1 MRILKPASSTTSQ
14 LSLVSGWSKYLW
26 KASIWMWWHWPYG
39 QYTRLLA
46 QLMLPFPLSR
56 GEVLSTHSSLAFIIL
71 LRWWISVLLSH
82 VLNETYI
89 AAEISRNKLDQVQ
102 EEYIPKA
109 LCRVCSNRQTSQRL
123 CAITASSVFL
133 IPPCHVHMVEELW
146 EAMQAMLKM
155 DKKASTCAT
164 HFTSTWP
171 IEGGGGGGM
180 VWSMRTENL
189 VYQSA
194 P

>member
-1 MRILKPASSTTSQ
+1 MVILHKQYCKSEEKYFLKKFILGETQQSSENI
-14 LSLVSGWSKYLW
+14 
-26 KASIWMWWHWPYG
+26 KACILHHFTAQSSIRMVKIPLKGKHLNVMALTIEYA
-39 QYTRLLA
+39 RLLA

-82 VLNETYI
+82 MLNETYI

-133 IPPCHVHMVEELW
+133 IPPCHVHVVEEL
-146 EAMQAMLKM
+146 
-155 DKKASTCAT
+155 
-164 HFTSTWP
+164 
-171 IEGGGGGGM
+171 
-180 VWSMRTENL
+180 
-189 VYQSA
+189 
-194 P
+194 